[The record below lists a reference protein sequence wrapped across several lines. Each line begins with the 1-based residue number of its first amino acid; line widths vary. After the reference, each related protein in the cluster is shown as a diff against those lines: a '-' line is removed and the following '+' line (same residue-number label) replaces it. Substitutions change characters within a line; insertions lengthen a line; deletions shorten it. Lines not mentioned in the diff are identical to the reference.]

1 MEFPEGVGSTDVW
14 TIPGEESFAEVY
26 GVGKTF
32 DLSLAEIHE
41 HLVPYHAM
49 QIQDFIEAI
58 RDDREP
64 AVTGREAVKSLEII
78 QAIYESSRTGETVEL
93 TRA

>member
-1 MEFPEGVGSTDVW
+1 
-14 TIPGEESFAEVY
+14 
-26 GVGKTF
+26 
-32 DLSLAEIHE
+32 
-41 HLVPYHAM
+41 M